1 MTAVALS
8 RRTLFCTDYQGR
20 VVSLEFKGK
29 TYGHERKDRG
39 EGRMGVR
46 IAPKG
51 NLGCAPPQAKNGKGN
66 LHSDILLQYIA
77 YKQSSKR
84 P

>member
-1 MTAVALS
+1 MDT
-8 RRTLFCTDYQGR
+8 
-20 VVSLEFKGK
+20 KGK
-29 TYGHERKDRG
+29 TEEKAGW
-39 EGRMGVR
+39 
-46 IAPKG
+46 
-51 NLGCAPPQAKNGKGN
+51 GCASLQKAIWDVPPPQAKNGKGN